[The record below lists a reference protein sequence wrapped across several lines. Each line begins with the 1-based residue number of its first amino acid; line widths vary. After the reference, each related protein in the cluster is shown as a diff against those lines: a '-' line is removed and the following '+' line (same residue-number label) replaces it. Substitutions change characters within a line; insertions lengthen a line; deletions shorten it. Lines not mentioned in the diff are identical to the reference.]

1 MVKRVF
7 AAAAAGA
14 VALLLV
20 AAGAGAQTYPPPA
33 NSITVDDP
41 TPVQG
46 QTIAVTLTTCRPGTF
61 ALIGIDVFLLATPT
75 VEASG
80 AARAS
85 VVVPSWTPPG
95 EHWVSG
101 ACLGSNW
108 LPLFL
113 STRIVVEPATPA
125 PGGGG
130 DHVAGAGSGGGGSS
144 SGSSGSSGAAAGR
157 GAGSGASQPSMPSLD
172 TLASPVV
179 PPDAALLYEM
189 AALNGGPAV
198 GADDDAGRGASRQ
211 DAGADATGDSGPGTL
226 GTIARVAFG
235 VLALGGVPVAMAFS
249 RGRGPA
255 VFAGRFA
262 AQ

>member
-41 TPVQG
+41 TPAQG

-61 ALIGIDVFLLATPT
+61 ALIGIDVFLFATPT
-75 VEASG
+75 VGADG

-85 VVVPSWTPPG
+85 VVVPSWAPPG

-101 ACLGSNW
+101 ACLGPNW
-108 LPLFL
+108 QPLFL
-113 STRIVVEPATPA
+113 STRIVVERATSA
-125 PGGGG
+125 PDGGGNQVG
-130 DHVAGAGSGGGGSS
+130 GPGTATGGPSAGSGGA
-144 SGSSGSSGAAAGR
+144 GAGAGR
-157 GAGSGASQPSMPSLD
+157 GAGAGAGRPAMPSLD
-172 TLASPVV
+172 ALAAPVA

-198 GADDDAGRGASRQ
+198 GADADAGRGASRQ
-211 DAGADATGDSGPGTL
+211 DAGTDAEGDGGPGTL

-249 RGRGPA
+249 RGRAPA
-255 VFAGRFA
+255 VFGGRFA